1 MPRLQGLTTLQKTM
15 CERLWSLDSEQEI
28 MEFRKGLP
36 RRQQQIC
43 DEMLR
48 LIVLECID
56 EEVESYEDCAEARD
70 LLSSY

>member
-15 CERLWSLDSEQEI
+15 CERLWNLESEQDI
-28 MEFRKGLP
+28 IQFRKTLP
-36 RRQQQIC
+36 KRQQQVC

-48 LIVLECID
+48 LIVLECLD
-56 EEVESYEDCAEARD
+56 EEVTTYDDCAEARD